1 LGIQGRNFRSASVPQ
16 SIDTFGIIG
25 LGKMGADLAL
35 NALGKGFYVVGFDIH
50 PPSDELMRAGLRR
63 AADATALVALLPRP
77 RLVMLYVPAGPPVD
91 KVIDELAAVLEA
103 GDIIADG
110 GNSYWGDSIRR
121 HARLKHKSLHFI
133 DLGTSGG
140 PAGAREGACFMAGG
154 EDASVSGVE
163 PLLAKLAIEGGYVH
177 AGGPGAGHFV
187 KLVHNGIEFGMLQA
201 IGEGIDLLGHYREP
215 LPIDDILRCWNHGS
229 VIRSWLIELME
240 KMYRERDLQSVSS
253 YVDDTGEV
261 NWLVDDAMHME
272 VAIPVITQSVV
283 QLIASRDSHHNAA
296 RAIAM
301 MRHGFGDHPFGPS
314 SNVAKE
320 RHTGRVGGFVGNG
333 EAVS

>member
-1 LGIQGRNFRSASVPQ
+1 MDS
-16 SIDTFGIIG
+16 FGIIG

-35 NALGKGFYVVGFDIH
+35 NALGKGFHVAGFDTH
-50 PPSDELMRAGLRR
+50 PPSQQLTGAGLKI
-63 AADATALVALLPRP
+63 APDVGALTRLLPCP
-77 RLVMLYVPAGPPVD
+77 RLILLYVPAGKPVD
-91 KVIDELAAVLEA
+91 DVLSQLIPHLEA

-121 HARLKHKSLHFI
+121 HARLKDKGLHFI

-140 PAGAREGACFMAGG
+140 PGGARDGACFMVGG
-154 EDASVSGVE
+154 EDAPIAQIE
-163 PLLAKLAIEGGYVH
+163 PLLRQLAVEGGYVH

-201 IGEGIDLLGHYREP
+201 IGEGIDLIEHYHET
-215 LPIDDILRCWNHGS
+215 LPVDGILRCWNHGS

-240 KMYRERDLQSVSS
+240 KMYRERTLDSVSS
-253 YVDDTGEV
+253 YVEDTGEV

-272 VAIPVITQSVV
+272 VAIPVIAQSVI
-283 QLIASRDSHHNAA
+283 QLIASRDNRHNAA

-301 MRHGFGDHPFGPS
+301 MRHGFGGHPFGPAA
-314 SNVAKE
+314 NIANE
-320 RHTGRVGGFVGNG
+320 RHHGRIGGFAGANCRG
-333 EAVS
+333 AS